1 MRLLWSW
8 LVLVLALVGVGS
20 RPALADASAT
30 VDPSCF
36 RGLSADG
43 STGLFDQPS
52 ANPGC
57 SWRLRTGSFLG
68 GFVENGYLLV
78 GDRFRSMGGGVAVA
92 ATLGQHIE
100 LALQLGAQLGRI
112 ESSSTSPE
120 LAPEPSLLAISQFKL
135 QLKLHSAWG
144 RLVHVALMPT
154 VRLPGAGQDFAPVPL
169 NLDAAI
175 DALLE
180 LNLRRALPQLPL
192 TLSAQLGYVHDR
204 SLRALDAQDCMGGT
218 VADCLRARLQSTAAY
233 SVGLPRLRLSIGAQ
247 LPLHVWRSLW
257 LVPAVSYRIEA
268 IVGDPDPVLL
278 ALLGMQS
285 TAAVQNGRFQQWLT
299 VGGRIWLGLP
309 LSLDFGVRIGLQSAG
324 YAMGAKVP
332 QVMGYGAL
340 TWEIDLLAGQSQ
352 AADGRG
358 TPAVPSVPPVMKTG
372 AETRLCR
379 VSGAIRDV
387 QTGQPLA
394 DAVVHFVGQRHNAL
408 LTDDKGSFVSG
419 ELSCGAV
426 LVEASR
432 GDHQTMRLPVVLS
445 AGEQAAVDIRLPK
458 LLRAQAGRLWLLSQG
473 DDGSKLPARAT
484 RSRDGQVVS
493 LLSEECGLF
502 ARVAAGAW
510 LLRVDAAGY
519 LSREQTVVIPD
530 GGEQR
535 LQLLLSRRGREPKV
549 QLGGAE
555 IVLLSPLLF
564 GPGGASLSRDSE
576 RVLDE
581 VVDLLIHHPELVQLR
596 IEQAADLQAGDGN
609 LLEQQVIAVRDY
621 LVSQGVAPDRVVARV
636 TEGPR
641 RTPPRISFKISAE
654 RHPSP

>member
-1 MRLLWSW
+1 M
-8 LVLVLALVGVGS
+8 
-20 RPALADASAT
+20 T
-30 VDPSCF
+30 
-36 RGLSADG
+36 
-43 STGLFDQPS
+43 
-52 ANPGC
+52 
-57 SWRLRTGSFLG
+57 
-68 GFVENGYLLV
+68 
-78 GDRFRSMGGGVAVA
+78 
-92 ATLGQHIE
+92 
-100 LALQLGAQLGRI
+100 
-112 ESSSTSPE
+112 
-120 LAPEPSLLAISQFKL
+120 
-135 QLKLHSAWG
+135 
-144 RLVHVALMPT
+144 
-154 VRLPGAGQDFAPVPL
+154 
-169 NLDAAI
+169 
-175 DALLE
+175 
-180 LNLRRALPQLPL
+180 
-192 TLSAQLGYVHDR
+192 
-204 SLRALDAQDCMGGT
+204 
-218 VADCLRARLQSTAAY
+218 
-233 SVGLPRLRLSIGAQ
+233 
-247 LPLHVWRSLW
+247 
-257 LVPAVSYRIEA
+257 
-268 IVGDPDPVLL
+268 
-278 ALLGMQS
+278 
-285 TAAVQNGRFQQWLT
+285 
-299 VGGRIWLGLP
+299 
-309 LSLDFGVRIGLQSAG
+309 
-324 YAMGAKVP
+324 
-332 QVMGYGAL
+332 
-340 TWEIDLLAGQSQ
+340 
-352 AADGRG
+352 
-358 TPAVPSVPPVMKTG
+358 KTG

-458 LLRAQAGRLWLLSQG
+458 LLRAQAGRLWLLSQS

-484 RSRDGQVVS
+484 LSRDGQVVS
-493 LLSEECGLF
+493 LLSEEGGLF

-641 RTPPRISFKISAE
+641 RTPPRISFKIAAE